1 MKLLC
6 NINGK
11 VYKYNIISRS
21 RDCEN
26 FKVATKDNYLGYGYI
41 IDNLEQGYYHFW
53 FRDTFYKGI

>member
-6 NINGK
+6 NIKGK
-11 VYKYNIISRS
+11 ILEYNLLSRS

-41 IDNLEQGYYHFW
+41 IDNPKQGYYHFW
-53 FRDTFYKGI
+53 FRDTF